1 MRRKNGQVFD
11 LQKIM
16 TNFLE
21 TPEWINL
28 SKKIRNRDRQCL
40 RCESKYRLCA
50 DHIIPRRR
58 RRDLSLAEFNLQT
71 LCWNCNTVKKDKYIV
86 SYLDNPSS
94 QLLNEIDQE
103 KSKIRIALNKI
114 AKDMIYKTNQNK
126 DGFIKK
132 DDFEKVVEGYNVL
145 TLGINHPEQA
155 RKEGVFHSPLNILR
169 FFGMGFTMIGSVGL
183 SILKEANDQYGKSK
197 ISQKEVSVFIE
208 GELNKIFSDWDEINQ
223 TDNLKKKNIKK
234 DNYEMTDEELTQYYE
249 IREKD
254 DPKSDVD
261 LSIIK
266 NQESW
271 SDIDEEDYQRVQE
284 YKSNLHK
291 KGIDE

>member
-1 MRRKNGQVFD
+1 MD
-11 LQKIM
+11 
-16 TNFLE
+16 FLE

-28 SKKIRNRDRQCL
+28 SNKIRKRDQQCL
-40 RCESKYRLCA
+40 RCGSKYRLCA

-58 RRDLSLAEFNLQT
+58 RRDLSLSEFNLQT
-71 LCWNCNTVKKDKYIV
+71 LCWNCNTIKKDKYIV

-132 DDFEKVVEGYNVL
+132 DDFEKVVAGYNVL

-169 FFGMGFTMIGSVGL
+169 FFGMGFTLIGGVAL
-183 SILKEANDQYGKSK
+183 TILKEANDQYGKSK

-208 GELNKIFSDWDEINQ
+208 GELNKIFSDWGQINQ
-223 TDNLKKKNIKK
+223 TNNLRKTNTKK
-234 DNYEMTDEELTQYYE
+234 DNNEMTDEELTQYYE
-249 IREKD
+249 IREKE
-254 DPKSDVD
+254 DPQRDLD

-266 NQESW
+266 DQESW
-271 SDIDEEDYQRVQE
+271 SDIDEQDHQRVQE
-284 YKSNLHK
+284 YKSNLYK
-291 KGIDE
+291 KGINE

>member
-1 MRRKNGQVFD
+1 
-11 LQKIM
+11 M

-28 SKKIRNRDRQCL
+28 SKKIRKRDQQCL
-40 RCESKYRLCA
+40 RCGSKYRLCA

-71 LCWNCNTVKKDKYIV
+71 LCWNCNTVKKNKYIV

-94 QLLNEIDQE
+94 QLLNEIDKE

-155 RKEGVFHSPLNILR
+155 KKEGVFHSPLNILR
-169 FFGMGFTMIGSVGL
+169 FFGMGFTLIGSAAL
-183 SILKEANDQYGKSK
+183 TILKEANDQYGKSK

-208 GELNKIFSDWDEINQ
+208 GELNKIFSDWGRINQ
-223 TDNLKKKNIKK
+223 TNNLRKKNAEKNN
-234 DNYEMTDEELTQYYE
+234 DEMTEEELTQYYE
-249 IREKD
+249 TREKE
-254 DPKSDVD
+254 DPHRDED

-266 NQESW
+266 DQESW

-284 YKSNLHK
+284 YKNNLHK
-291 KGIDE
+291 KGIN

>member
-1 MRRKNGQVFD
+1 
-11 LQKIM
+11 
-16 TNFLE
+16 
-21 TPEWINL
+21 
-28 SKKIRNRDRQCL
+28 
-40 RCESKYRLCA
+40 
-50 DHIIPRRR
+50 
-58 RRDLSLAEFNLQT
+58 
-71 LCWNCNTVKKDKYIV
+71 
-86 SYLDNPSS
+86 
-94 QLLNEIDQE
+94 
-103 KSKIRIALNKI
+103 
-114 AKDMIYKTNQNK
+114 
-126 DGFIKK
+126 
-132 DDFEKVVEGYNVL
+132 
-145 TLGINHPEQA
+145 
-155 RKEGVFHSPLNILR
+155 
-169 FFGMGFTMIGSVGL
+169 MGFTLIGSVGL
-183 SILKEANDQYGKSK
+183 SILKEANDQYGKNK

>member
-1 MRRKNGQVFD
+1 MS
-11 LQKIM
+11 
-16 TNFLE
+16 NFLE

-28 SKKIRNRDRQCL
+28 SNKIRKRDQQCL
-40 RCESKYRLCA
+40 RCGSKHRLCA

-114 AKDMIYKTNQNK
+114 AKDMIYKTNQTK

-169 FFGMGFTMIGSVGL
+169 FFGMGFTLIGGAALTV
-183 SILKEANDQYGKSK
+183 LKEANDQFGKTK
-197 ISQKEVSVFIE
+197 ISQKEVSLFVE
-208 GELNKIFSDWDEINQ
+208 GELNKIFSDWGQINQ
-223 TDNLKKKNIKK
+223 TNNLRKKNTKK
-234 DNYEMTDEELTQYYE
+234 DNHEMTDEELTQYYE
-249 IREKD
+249 IREKE
-254 DPKSDVD
+254 DPQRDID

-266 NQESW
+266 DQESW
-271 SDIDEEDYQRVQE
+271 SDIDEEDHQRVRE
-284 YKSNLHK
+284 YKSNLHN
-291 KGIDE
+291 KGINE

>member
-1 MRRKNGQVFD
+1 
-11 LQKIM
+11 
-16 TNFLE
+16 
-21 TPEWINL
+21 
-28 SKKIRNRDRQCL
+28 
-40 RCESKYRLCA
+40 
-50 DHIIPRRR
+50 
-58 RRDLSLAEFNLQT
+58 LSLAEFNLQT

-169 FFGMGFTMIGSVGL
+169 FFGMGFTLIGSVGL
-183 SILKEANDQYGKSK
+183 SILKEANDQYGKNK

-208 GELNKIFSDWDEINQ
+208 GELNKIFSDWGQINQ
-223 TDNLKKKNIKK
+223 TNNLRKKNAEKNN
-234 DNYEMTDEELTQYYE
+234 DEMTEEELTQYYGT
-249 IREKD
+249 REKE
-254 DPKSDVD
+254 DPHRDED

-266 NQESW
+266 DQESW

-291 KGIDE
+291 KGIN

>member
-1 MRRKNGQVFD
+1 MKKV
-11 LQKIM
+11 M
-16 TNFLE
+16 SNFLE

-28 SKKIRNRDRQCL
+28 SNKIRKRDQQCL
-40 RCESKYRLCA
+40 RCGSKYRLCA
-50 DHIIPRRR
+50 DHVIPRRR

-114 AKDMIYKTNQNK
+114 AKDMIYKTNQTK

-169 FFGMGFTMIGSVGL
+169 FFGMGFTLIGGAALTV
-183 SILKEANDQYGKSK
+183 LKEANDQFGKTK
-197 ISQKEVSVFIE
+197 ISQKEVSLFVE
-208 GELNKIFSDWDEINQ
+208 GELNKIFSDWGQINQ
-223 TDNLKKKNIKK
+223 TNNLRKKNTKK
-234 DNYEMTDEELTQYYE
+234 DNDEMTDEELTQYYE
-249 IREKD
+249 IREKE
-254 DPKSDVD
+254 DPQRDID

-266 NQESW
+266 DQESW
-271 SDIDEEDYQRVQE
+271 SDIDEEDHQRVQE
-284 YKSNLHK
+284 YKSNLHN
-291 KGIDE
+291 KGINE

>member
-1 MRRKNGQVFD
+1 
-11 LQKIM
+11 M

-28 SKKIRNRDRQCL
+28 SKKIRKRDQQCL
-40 RCESKYRLCA
+40 RCGSKYRLCA

-71 LCWNCNTVKKDKYIV
+71 LCWNCNTVKKNKYIV

-94 QLLNEIDQE
+94 QLLNEIDKE

-155 RKEGVFHSPLNILR
+155 KKEGVFHSPLNILR
-169 FFGMGFTMIGSVGL
+169 FFGMGFTLIGGAAL
-183 SILKEANDQYGKSK
+183 TILKEANDQYGKSK

-208 GELNKIFSDWDEINQ
+208 GELNKIFSDWGRINQ
-223 TDNLKKKNIKK
+223 TNNLRKKNAEKNN
-234 DNYEMTDEELTQYYE
+234 DEMTEEELTQYYE
-249 IREKD
+249 TREKE
-254 DPKSDVD
+254 DPHRDED

-266 NQESW
+266 DQESW

-284 YKSNLHK
+284 YKNNLHK
-291 KGIDE
+291 KGIN

>member
-1 MRRKNGQVFD
+1 MSD
-11 LQKIM
+11 
-16 TNFLE
+16 FLE
-21 TPEWINL
+21 TTEWINL
-28 SKKIRNRDRQCL
+28 SNKIRKRDQQCL
-40 RCESKYRLCA
+40 RCGSKHRLCA

-169 FFGMGFTMIGSVGL
+169 FFGMGFTLIGSVGL
-183 SILKEANDQYGKSK
+183 SILKEANDQYGKNK

-208 GELNKIFSDWDEINQ
+208 GELNKIFSDWGQINQ
-223 TDNLKKKNIKK
+223 TNNLRKKNAEKNN
-234 DNYEMTDEELTQYYE
+234 DEMTEEELTQYYGT
-249 IREKD
+249 REKE
-254 DPKSDVD
+254 DPHRDED

-266 NQESW
+266 DQESW

-291 KGIDE
+291 KGIN